1 LQDDPVFIR
10 ADTTQ
15 IQQVIM
21 NLCTNA
27 WQALKS
33 ASGHI
38 AVTMDSIAIDVAL
51 ARQLGGVM
59 PGQYARLTVI
69 DNGQGMDEATQARVF
84 EPFYTTKEINK
95 GTGLG
100 LAVAHGIVMAHRGAI
115 VVNSSVGRGT
125 AFSVYLPAI
134 ASANKHPV
142 MVEPKAATASGKGEH
157 VIYID
162 DDEAMVFLVKRMLS
176 SLGYRVSGFENPLEA
191 LAVIE
196 AQPHDFDLIV
206 SDFNMPGASGLDIA
220 RRLAQLRPGL
230 PVIITSGYVSEQ
242 LQEGARAV
250 GVRHI
255 INKPD
260 TVDELCAIVQRV
272 LMEQQTVM

>member
-1 LQDDPVFIR
+1 
-10 ADTTQ
+10 
-15 IQQVIM
+15 
-21 NLCTNA
+21 
-27 WQALKS
+27 
-33 ASGHI
+33 
-38 AVTMDSIAIDVAL
+38 
-51 ARQLGGVM
+51 
-59 PGQYARLTVI
+59 
-69 DNGQGMDEATQARVF
+69 
-84 EPFYTTKEINK
+84 
-95 GTGLG
+95 
-100 LAVAHGIVMAHRGAI
+100 
-115 VVNSSVGRGT
+115 
-125 AFSVYLPAI
+125 
-134 ASANKHPV
+134 
-142 MVEPKAATASGKGEH
+142 
-157 VIYID
+157 
-162 DDEAMVFLVKRMLS
+162 MVFLVKRMLS